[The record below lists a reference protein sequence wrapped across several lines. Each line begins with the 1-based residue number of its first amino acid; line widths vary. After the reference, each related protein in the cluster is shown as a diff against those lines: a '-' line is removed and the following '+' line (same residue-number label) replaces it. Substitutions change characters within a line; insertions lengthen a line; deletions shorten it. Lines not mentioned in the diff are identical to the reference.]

1 MIVGMN
7 HFTINAEDERKTL
20 DFDPLETL

>member
-7 HFTINAEDERKTL
+7 HFTIAAEDERKTL